1 MVYLYNPGY
10 SYRGGLRPV
19 LFQLPGPAPPDPP
32 PLHSIP
38 PPALHPPLSEV
49 EARRGFQRMMRNTI
63 TTRAPR
69 PIAPS
74 EVIDVEDYRG
84 KGKKMFFLS
93 GCCMAQRRFVV
104 RAVALLSAKTK

>member
-84 KGKKMFFLS
+84 KGKKMFF
-93 GCCMAQRRFVV
+93 FVWMLHGSTKV
-104 RAVALLSAKTK
+104 RCPGGRPSVSEN